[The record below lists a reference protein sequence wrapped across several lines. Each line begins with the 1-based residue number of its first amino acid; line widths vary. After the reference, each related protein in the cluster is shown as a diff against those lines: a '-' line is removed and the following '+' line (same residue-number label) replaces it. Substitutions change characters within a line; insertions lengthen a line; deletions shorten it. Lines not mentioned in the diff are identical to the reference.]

1 MDDIN
6 FQELGFSFQ
15 DIVEF
20 AQDIIVVTKADSID
34 SPGPEIVYVN
44 DAFVRVSG
52 YSREEAIGK
61 TPRILQTNN
70 TDKNAK
76 KKIREALKKKQAVR
90 TTINNYSK
98 SGQEYWLDI
107 NILPL
112 KNKEGTVTHFVAIQ
126 RDFTQHKILAETL
139 EKLSK
144 LDSLTDLYNHRS
156 FNDFSEVEFSR
167 VKRESGIYSIL
178 MIDIDHFKKINDSY
192 GHAIGD
198 AVLQHV
204 AMLCKEHIR
213 SHDIV
218 ARVGGEEFCII
229 LPNTSKDVA
238 LTIAEKLRN
247 ILKTTPLVTNN
258 NTIPMTVS
266 IGAAELHHNDINH
279 KDIIERA
286 DKALYLAKN
295 NGRNQV
301 C

>member
-1 MDDIN
+1 MDDSN
-6 FQELGFSFQ
+6 FQDLGFSFQ
-15 DIVEF
+15 DIVES

-52 YSREEAIGK
+52 YSREEVIGK
-61 TPRILQTNN
+61 TPRILQTSC
-70 TDKNAK
+70 TDENARK
-76 KKIREALKKKQAVR
+76 TIREALEKKQAVR
-90 TTINNYSK
+90 TTINNFSK

-107 NILPL
+107 CILPL
-112 KNKEGTVTHFVAIQ
+112 KNKQGDITHFVAIQ

-156 FNDFSEVEFSR
+156 FNDCSEVEFSR
-167 VKRESGIYSIL
+167 AQREHEIYSIL
-178 MIDIDHFKKINDSY
+178 MIDIDHFKKINDNY

-198 AVLQHV
+198 AALQHV
-204 AMLCKEHIR
+204 AMLCKENIR
-213 SHDIV
+213 SDDIV
-218 ARVGGEEFCII
+218 ARVGGEEFCMI
-229 LPNTSKDVA
+229 LPNTSKNVA
-238 LTIAEKLRN
+238 LSIAEKLRHVLT
-247 ILKTTPLVTNN
+247 ISPLVTGN
-258 NTIPMTVS
+258 NTIPMTIS
-266 IGAAELHHNDINH
+266 IGSAELHHDDINH

-295 NGRNQV
+295 NGRDQV